1 MSKIENAIKVAKKM
15 NTLIDFNLLS
25 VPVLDDFILVQK
37 NLTDPNNNI
46 IFVAVKNNTL
56 EQFLGDG
63 MLEPNESF
71 DDRIE
76 KVINQMKEESKRSPL
91 YEGNDEFL
99 VYYKN
104 YDNENFDFKI
114 YVQDILTGTKDNL
127 KFIRQ
132 MSAFFVEP
140 KGNEFYQICMGA
152 GAYAK
157 SNKFKLLK
165 DIKEYEKDEINI
177 GLERNLKLIMDNLTY
192 RD

>member
-1 MSKIENAIKVAKKM
+1 MSKIDNAIKVAKKM
-15 NTLIDFNLLS
+15 NTLINFNLLS
-25 VPVLDDFILVQK
+25 IPVLDDFILVQK

-71 DDRIE
+71 EDRVE

-91 YEGNDEFL
+91 YDGNDEFL

-114 YVQDILTGTKDNL
+114 YVQDILTGSKDNL

-132 MSAFFVEP
+132 LSAFFVEP
-140 KGNEFYQICMGA
+140 QGNEFYQISMSA
-152 GAYAK
+152 GQYAK

-165 DIKEYEKDEINI
+165 DIKDYEQDEINK
-177 GLERNLKLIMDNLTY
+177 GLEKALTLIMDNITY

>member
-76 KVINQMKEESKRSPL
+76 KVINQMKEESKRS
-91 YEGNDEFL
+91 
-99 VYYKN
+99 
-104 YDNENFDFKI
+104 
-114 YVQDILTGTKDNL
+114 
-127 KFIRQ
+127 
-132 MSAFFVEP
+132 
-140 KGNEFYQICMGA
+140 
-152 GAYAK
+152 
-157 SNKFKLLK
+157 
-165 DIKEYEKDEINI
+165 
-177 GLERNLKLIMDNLTY
+177 RNSIF
-192 RD
+192 R